1 MLISQREIS
10 PMQPALIIAEIG
22 INHGGQLDEA
32 KRLVEAAAEAGAECV
47 KHQTHFV
54 EDEMTVEAK
63 HIFPPNADK
72 SIWEVIESCALGR
85 DDEVALM
92 EFSKSLGLIY
102 LSTPFSRSAADFLHE
117 IDVPAFKIGSGENDN
132 LLLLEHIVRLGRPI
146 ILSTG
151 MQDLNS
157 LRPAVDILKNHSVDY
172 CLLEC
177 TNMYPCPPENVSLKG
192 LSDLRQAFDT
202 DLVGF
207 SDHSAEM
214 TMALSALALG
224 SVIVEKHF
232 TDSKDRIGPDISSS
246 MDASEL
252 RNLIRWSKEIHY
264 ALGNTKKR
272 EPVEEAVYR
281 FARSS
286 LVADQ
291 DIKKGDK
298 FNKENL
304 WARRPGNGEIA
315 GFEVSDCLG
324 KAATRNIARGE
335 QIKRDDVGEV

>member
-1 MLISQREIS
+1 MLIGKREIS

-22 INHGGQLDEA
+22 INHGGSLNEA
-32 KRLVEAAAEAGAECV
+32 KRIVEKAAEAGAECV

-63 HIFPPNADK
+63 HVYPPNADK

-92 EFSKSLGLIY
+92 EFSRSLGLIY

-132 LLLLEHIVRLGRPI
+132 HLLLEHIARLGRPI
-146 ILSTG
+146 IMSTG

-157 LRPAVDILKNHSVDY
+157 LRPAVEIMKDHSVDF

-177 TNMYPCPPENVSLKG
+177 TNMYPCPPENISLKG
-192 LSDLRQAFDT
+192 LSDLREAFDT

-207 SDHSAEM
+207 SDHSDEM
-214 TMALSALALG
+214 TMAISALALG
-224 SVIVEKHF
+224 SVVVEKHF

-246 MDASEL
+246 MDTTDLA
-252 RNLIRWSKEIHY
+252 NLIRWSKEIHFSLNN
-264 ALGNTKKR
+264 AKKR

-286 LVADQ
+286 LVADL

-298 FNKENL
+298 FTKQNL

-315 GFEVSDCLG
+315 GFEVNRYLG
-324 KAATRNIARGE
+324 KVATRNIAQGE
-335 QIKRDDVGEV
+335 QIKRDDIG